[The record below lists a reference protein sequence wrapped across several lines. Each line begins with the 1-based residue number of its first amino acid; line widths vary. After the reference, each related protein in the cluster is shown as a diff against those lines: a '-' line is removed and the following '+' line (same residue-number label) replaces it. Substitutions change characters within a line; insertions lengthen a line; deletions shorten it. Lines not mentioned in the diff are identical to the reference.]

1 MRNPS
6 APALLALVFVC
17 TVTSFT
23 ATGPAIG
30 SATAN
35 GSFLVDSSKIWRNT
49 TLFEGSIVE
58 TITAPSDVR
67 LNDGLQVRLAAD
79 SRARVYRSRI
89 VLERGLSQLQAA
101 VDTPLEARTL
111 KIYSASAGSVAQLRL
126 GDSNKVH
133 VAAVKGSL
141 RVTNASGVLV
151 ANLAAPAALAFDTQA
166 GPAAS
171 ARISGCLLTK
181 DGKFIVA
188 DRTTRVTMEVYGAGL
203 EKQVGNQVEL
213 TGTADAETPSV
224 AGASQRINVTAIK
237 LIAKGGCA
245 SVAKKLGAGAAAAGA
260 GGVAAAG
267 TVAAGLST
275 VATVAIVGGVAVV
288 GSTAGLAASG
298 TFSGDEERP
307 SVSR

>member
-1 MRNPS
+1 
-6 APALLALVFVC
+6 
-17 TVTSFT
+17 
-23 ATGPAIG
+23 
-30 SATAN
+30 
-35 GSFLVDSSKIWRNT
+35 
-49 TLFEGSIVE
+49 
-58 TITAPSDVR
+58 

-245 SVAKKLGAGAAAAGA
+245 SVAKKLGAAGAGAAAAGA